1 LEKIPANSKV
11 LDVGIGTG
19 AALVKNADI
28 IRAKN
33 LHVTGI
39 DIDRDYLIKC
49 NKLIQEAALQD
60 RVECLHASGTEYS
73 GGPFDA
79 IYFSGSFMII
89 PPEIR
94 VAMLRN
100 MKTILVSKEKS
111 RFYFTQTFQDK
122 PNWFMEKLKPWLA
135 WLTTIDFG
143 KVTYTSDF
151 IECLWKAGLKHD
163 HVQVISKNHGGTA
176 MLFVVHVVE

>member
-1 LEKIPANSKV
+1 
-11 LDVGIGTG
+11 
-19 AALVKNADI
+19 
-28 IRAKN
+28 
-33 LHVTGI
+33 
-39 DIDRDYLIKC
+39 
-49 NKLIQEAALQD
+49 
-60 RVECLHASGTEYS
+60 
-73 GGPFDA
+73 
-79 IYFSGSFMII
+79 
-89 PPEIR
+89 
-94 VAMLRN
+94 MLRN

-163 HVQVISKNHGGTA
+163 HVQVI
-176 MLFVVHVVE
+176 